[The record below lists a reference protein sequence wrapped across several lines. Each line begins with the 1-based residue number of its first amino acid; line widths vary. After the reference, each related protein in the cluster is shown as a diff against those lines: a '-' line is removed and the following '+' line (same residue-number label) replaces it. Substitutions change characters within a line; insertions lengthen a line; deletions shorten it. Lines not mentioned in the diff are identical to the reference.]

1 MQRTPEPE
9 ELMDEAEQAQA
20 YADADFSAAN
30 NLFIELLE
38 QLPSGPLHGRLLD
51 LGCGPAD
58 IPLLLAARN
67 PTLRIDAVDGAQA
80 MLDLAEQRLAG
91 NPEISQRIRLLCEHL
106 PSPGLASQHYQFVV
120 SNSLLHHLVDP
131 GVLWDT
137 VKDCAHPS
145 AQILIMDLA
154 RPTSELALDALVETY
169 AIDAPDVLR
178 RDFRNSLMA
187 AYTVNEIHDQ
197 LHTADLD
204 YLDVGMVSD
213 RHLAIRGT
221 LPSR

>member
-1 MQRTPEPE
+1 MQRIPEPE

-30 NLFIELLE
+30 KLFVELLE
-38 QLPSGPLHGRLLD
+38 QLPSGMLHGRLLD

-58 IPLLLAARN
+58 IPLLLAARH
-67 PTLRIDAVDGAQA
+67 PELSIDAVDGAQA
-80 MLDLAEQRLAG
+80 MLKLAKQRLVENTEAG
-91 NPEISQRIRLLCEHL
+91 RRVRLLCEYL
-106 PSPGLASQHYQFVV
+106 PSPRLAHQHYQLVV

-137 VKDCAHPS
+137 VKNCAQPG

-187 AYTVNEIHDQ
+187 AYTVGEIHDQ

-204 YLDVGMVSD
+204 YLDVSMVSD
-213 RHLAIRGT
+213 RHLAISGT
-221 LPSR
+221 LP

>member
-9 ELMDEAEQAQA
+9 ELMDEAAQAQA
-20 YADADFSAAN
+20 YADADFNAAN
-30 NLFIELLE
+30 NLFVELLE
-38 QLPSGPLHGRLLD
+38 QSPSGTLQGKLLD

-58 IPLLLAARN
+58 IPLLLATRHPA
-67 PTLRIDAVDGAQA
+67 LHIDAVDGAQA
-80 MLDLAEQRLAG
+80 MLDLAQQRLVNETEAG
-91 NPEISQRIRLLCEHL
+91 RRIRLLCEYL
-106 PSPGLASQHYQFVV
+106 PSPRLAHQNYQFVV

-131 GVLWDT
+131 GTLWDT
-137 VKDCAHPS
+137 IKNCAHPS

-169 AIDAPDVLR
+169 AIDAPDILR

-187 AYTVNEIHDQ
+187 AYTVNEIRDQ
-197 LHTADLD
+197 LHAADLD

-213 RHLAIRGT
+213 RHVAARGT
-221 LPSR
+221 FLPR